1 MHYLFILLIIALAT
15 VFLWEMRHS
24 LHRSRINSQLIEKYR
39 DDLQNRALISEIY
52 AYCQQ
57 DWKLRRLVKKY
68 DLTLADVEKL
78 YQKLLLWGNFH
89 KGSRFVPV
97 TAFLY
102 VCTLEYL
109 CQHKNDDAKAL
120 TMKCMNYLHI

>member
-1 MHYLFILLIIALAT
+1 MNYVLILLIIALSI
-15 VFLWEMRHS
+15 VFLGEMRHS
-24 LHRSRINSQLIEKYR
+24 LKRSNINRCLIEKYR
-39 DDLQNRALISEIY
+39 NDLQNKNLPAEIY

-57 DWKLRRLVKKY
+57 DYKLRRIVTKY
-68 DLTLADVEKL
+68 GLTLDDVEKI

-89 KGSRFVPV
+89 KRHRFVPI

-120 TMKCMNYLHI
+120 TMKCMNFLHI